1 MSTRNVFNVELTKI
15 AFQDKK
21 VIVGNKAKK
30 LDGSKKALSLRL
42 SNPQVAAESDI
53 DSMVYVVAEV
63 GGPLKK
69 GSSIVVDQ
77 SGETSLLNPEKTSEL
92 FLDLGTSRSEILTAG
107 VRSVVDRAKNNEGL
121 MNSLNLDSNGPLVKA
136 ETLDKIDEVANK
148 GQRIADEA
156 KIENE
161 LSVSLSELEQDS
173 PKKPKRKGGLR
184 NN

>member
-30 LDGSKKALSLRL
+30 IDGSKKALSLRL
-42 SNPQVAAESDI
+42 NNPQMSAESDI

-63 GGPLKK
+63 GGPLVK

-77 SGETSLLNPEKTSEL
+77 SGETALLSPEKTSDL
-92 FLDLGTSRSEILTAG
+92 FLDLGTSRNDVLTAG
-107 VRSVVDRAKNNEGL
+107 IRSVVDRAKNNEGL
-121 MNSLNLDSNGPLVKA
+121 MNALNLDSNGPLVKA
-136 ETLDKIDEVANK
+136 DVLEKIDEVANK
-148 GQRIADEA
+148 GQKIKEEA

-161 LSVSLSELEQDS
+161 LTVSLNELEQES
-173 PKKPKRKGGLR
+173 PKKPKRKSALR
-184 NN
+184 NK